1 MTEENSGGFV
11 AKSYNL
17 DNIEEGGTL
26 ATNWAMES
34 VSDDVAGEN
43 LLRKGF
49 DLDLA
54 PGHLIRRAQQ
64 VHTAAWAMIVG
75 DDLTSPQFAVLNVLY
90 SNPNI
95 DQTMLSNCASLD
107 TSTCQDIVSR
117 LRRRGL
123 IERSKD
129 PSDGR
134 KRRLC
139 LSEKGKAMRDMVV
152 PKVREV
158 GELLLRSF
166 SDRDRADFTRL
177 LFEVANMDVTALRD

>member
-1 MTEENSGGFV
+1 MFCHLENIREDKIEAANGSMEFV
-11 AKSYNL
+11 AGDLLGESMSPKS
-17 DNIEEGGTL
+17 
-26 ATNWAMES
+26 
-34 VSDDVAGEN
+34 
-43 LLRKGF
+43 F
-49 DLDLA
+49 DLDFA

-64 VHTAAWAMIVG
+64 VHTAAWAVVVG
-75 DDLTSPQFAVLNVLY
+75 DELTSPQFAVLDVLC

-107 TSTCQDIVSR
+107 TSTCQDIVAR

-134 KRRLC
+134 KRRLR
-139 LSEKGKAMRDMVV
+139 LSEKGKTLRDMVV

-158 GELLLRSF
+158 GELLLGSL
-166 SDRDRADFTRL
+166 SDQDRADFTRL
-177 LFEVANMDVTALRD
+177 LFEVANIDVTTPRD